1 MPNASNF
8 ADYLQSEPEY
18 RGQIVHV
25 EHIPGRPAHYGSL
38 NNPLHPALES
48 SLKETSSL
56 PLYTH
61 QAQAL
66 DLVLAGRSVVVSTGT
81 ASGKSLIY
89 NAAFIQA
96 FLENPRSRALYLFPT
111 KALAQDQLRSLRELA
126 AGCCP
131 TLYADTFDGDT
142 PQPVRGRVKRSAHVV
157 LTNPDMLHLGVLP
170 NHTSWAS
177 LLRRLKYVVID
188 EAHVYR
194 GVFGSHVANIIRR
207 LRRLCSLYGS
217 SPQFILC
224 SATIANPG
232 EHVERLIGQPVD
244 VVDDDGAPRGPK
256 DFIFWNPPVV
266 DPYSGARRSA
276 NSEATHLFTRMVKS
290 GMRSINFT
298 KTRRVAE
305 LVYMYAREA
314 LGFEAPHLADRI
326 RPYRA
331 GYLPEDRREIERGLF
346 QGDLL
351 GVTATNALELGVDIG
366 DLEGTILTGY
376 PGSIASTWQQAGR
389 SGRSATGHSV
399 SVLIGLDNPLDQY
412 LMRHPE
418 AFFGKS
424 PESARVNPGN
434 PYILEQHLQAAAFE
448 LPLATEE
455 EGLFGPEFPE
465 AVASLE
471 RKQLLV
477 GRQGRYYLSADVI
490 YPAERVNI
498 RSTSQ
503 ENYQLLDATQPA
515 YGGRLLETIEGA
527 AAFYQIH
534 PGAVY
539 LHQGFSYLVT
549 RLDLQ
554 GRTAFAVPSETG
566 YYTQAR
572 ELTDIRITETLR
584 EKTVGT
590 TRACL
595 GKVTVTTQVIGFKK
609 KRQVTEEVLGEEP
622 LELPAQSFDTVALWF
637 DVPPELGKRLGLEG
651 FDFPGSLHATEHAAI
666 GILPLFAMCDRNDIG
681 GVSTPW
687 HVDTGGP
694 EVFIYDGHP
703 GGVGIA
709 EEGFERLEE
718 LWTRTLEAVSEC
730 PCEAG
735 CPSCVQSPK
744 CGNNNRPLDKAGARK
759 MLAALL
765 GR

>member
-1 MPNASNF
+1 A
-8 ADYLQSEPEY
+8 YLQTLPEY
-18 RGQIVHV
+18 RGQIVHL
-25 EHIPGRPAHYGSL
+25 EHLPARPARYAGLSK
-38 NNPLHPALES
+38 PLHPALEAT
-48 SLKETSSL
+48 LKQTGSH

-66 DLVLAGRSVVVSTGT
+66 DSVLAGRSVVVATGT
-81 ASGKSLIY
+81 ASGKSLVY
-89 NAAFIQA
+89 NAALIQS
-96 FLENPRSRALYLFPT
+96 FLEDPRSRALYLFPT
-111 KALAQDQLRSLRELA
+111 QALAQDQLRGLRA
-126 AGCCP
+126 MASGCCP
-131 TLYADTFDGDT
+131 SLYADTFDGDT
-142 PQPVRGRVKRSAHVV
+142 PQPVRGRVKRSAQVV
-157 LTNPDMLHLGVLP
+157 LTNPDMLHLGILP
-170 NHTSWAS
+170 NHTSWSS

-194 GVFGSHVANIIRR
+194 GVFGSHVANIVRR
-207 LRRLCSLYGS
+207 LRRLCRVYGS

-224 SATIANPG
+224 TATIANPG
-232 EHVERLIGQPVD
+232 EHAERLIGQPVD
-244 VVDDDGAPRGPK
+244 VVEDDGAPRGPK
-256 DFIFWNPPVV
+256 DFIFWNPPVM
-266 DPYSGARRSA
+266 DPHSGARRSP
-276 NSEATHLFTRMVKS
+276 NREATHIFTRMVRS
-290 GMRSINFT
+290 GIRSINFT
-298 KTRRVAE
+298 KSRKVAE
-305 LVYMYAREA
+305 LIYMYARET
-314 LGFEAPHLADRI
+314 LGLEAPHLADRI

-331 GYLPEDRREIERGLF
+331 GYLAEDRREIERGLF

-434 PYILEQHLQAAAFE
+434 PYILDQHLQSAAFE
-448 LPLATEE
+448 IPLAPEDE
-455 EGLFGPEFPE
+455 ALFGAGYRETVDDL
-465 AVASLE
+465 A
-471 RKQLLV
+471 RKKLLV
-477 GRQGRYYLSADVI
+477 LRQGRYYLSADVM

-498 RSTSQ
+498 RSTSP
-503 ENYQLLDATQPA
+503 ENYQLLDETQPA
-515 YGGRLLETIEGA
+515 YGGRLLEIIDGA
-527 AAFYQIH
+527 TAFFQVH

-549 RLDLQ
+549 RLDQ
-554 GRTAFAVPSETG
+554 PGRTAFAIPSDTG

-572 ELTDIRITETLR
+572 ELTDIRIKEVLR
-584 EKTVGT
+584 DKAAGT
-590 TRACL
+590 TRARL
-595 GKVTVTTQVIGFKK
+595 GRVTVTTQVVGFKK

-622 LELPAQSFDTVALWF
+622 LDLPTQSFETVALWF
-637 DVPPELGKRLGLEG
+637 DVPPELGKLLGQEG

-687 HVDTGGP
+687 HIDTQGP
-694 EVFIYDGHP
+694 EVFIYDGHA

-709 EEGFERLEE
+709 EEGYQRLEE
-718 LWTRTLEAVSEC
+718 LWARTLEIVSEC
-730 PCEAG
+730 PCETG

-744 CGNNNRPLDKAGARK
+744 CGNNNRPLDKAGARR
-759 MLAALL
+759 MLASLL
-765 GR
+765 GRWSPSS